1 MTLLDVGV
9 LIVVLAAA
17 VAGFRRLGGVA
28 RAGRLLGLVVGAG
41 IGAAWGS
48 NLSRFGD
55 TPDSAWFYGLFGIV
69 VGLLVGSFVGG
80 FLGALVSRVLARAR
94 LSLLDR
100 VVGALTGAVAA
111 LLVMWLVSWVVPA
124 VTGPEALAPVRGVLD
139 ALGGQSRVLASV
151 GDLFP
156 ATTAAARDVVD
167 AARPPAG

>member
-9 LIVVLAAA
+9 LIVVLAAG
-17 VAGFRRLGGVA
+17 VAGFRRLGGTA

-55 TPDSAWFYGLFGIV
+55 TPDSAWSYGLLGIAA
-69 VGLLVGSFVGG
+69 GLLVGSLVGG
-80 FLGALVSRVLARAR
+80 FLGALVSRVLAAAR

-100 VVGALTGAVAA
+100 AVGALTGAVAA
-111 LLVMWLVSWVVPA
+111 VLVMWLVSWVLPA
-124 VTGPEALAPVRGVLD
+124 VTGPEALAPVDPVVEALGGHSRVLD
-139 ALGGQSRVLASV
+139 AV
-151 GDLFP
+151 GDVLP